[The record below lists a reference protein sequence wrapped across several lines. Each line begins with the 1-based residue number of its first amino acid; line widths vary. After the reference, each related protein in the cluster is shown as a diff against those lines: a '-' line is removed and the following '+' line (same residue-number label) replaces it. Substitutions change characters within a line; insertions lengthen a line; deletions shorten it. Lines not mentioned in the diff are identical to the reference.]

1 MATPV
6 WKKLVK
12 MTAEEIGKLQSNQN
26 RSELEK
32 IFKSARRSFAQRRSA
47 LIRSGVWSPAL
58 SAYESGVDAEIK
70 SPEKMS
76 PQRLYHETVKLKKF
90 FEAETSTISGAREHK
105 RNVEKRLFGSDSVEL
120 TQDQHRELWR
130 VFEAWNSTSY
140 QASHPNYGSN
150 RLQTIIG
157 NLVRGAAPTEFSD
170 FNDLG
175 LADKLKYVEDYFQMV
190 EEGEIDDDLLRTFG
204 NRF

>member
-47 LIRSGVWSPAL
+47 LIRAGVWSPAL
-58 SAYESGVDAEIK
+58 SAYESGIDAEIK
-70 SPEKMS
+70 SPQKMS

-90 FEAETSTISGAREHK
+90 FEAETSSVEGAKEHK
-105 RNVEKRLFGSDSVEL
+105 RNVEARLFGTGSVEL
-120 TQDQHRELWR
+120 TQEQHKELWR
-130 VFEAWNSTSY
+130 VYDEWQKAYQVSY
-140 QASHPNYGSN
+140 SKYGSN
-150 RLQTIIG
+150 QTQRAIG
-157 NLVRGAAPTEFSD
+157 NLITGDVPNEFSD
-170 FNDLG
+170 FNELG
-175 LADKLKYVEDYFQMV
+175 LADKLSYVNEYLGMID
-190 EEGEIDDDLLRTFG
+190 EGEVDDPILRMFG